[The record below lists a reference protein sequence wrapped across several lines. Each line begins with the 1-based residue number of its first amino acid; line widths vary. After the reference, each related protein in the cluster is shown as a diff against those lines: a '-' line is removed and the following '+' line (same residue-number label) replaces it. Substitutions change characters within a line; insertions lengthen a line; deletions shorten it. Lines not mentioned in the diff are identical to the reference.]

1 VKRRTRR
8 IHDFVDTYTRD
19 LTADDFQRLFTRD
32 TRDAYKFFTRGTD
45 DEALKGLPWHKR
57 TVAQARMLFM
67 AFTMKLSPARR
78 MLYAISLVLALIG
91 LINLFRGIGIIR
103 FATLPFGVDM
113 GVPGP
118 LFRQG
123 TYSLFFAFLLMNLL
137 VLLEVADRLS
147 LKNDLEIARQI
158 QQAMLPA
165 GLFTAP
171 GVETFGLTRPANT
184 VGGDFYDIL
193 PLKDGRVVIAL
204 GDVAGKGSPAALLMA
219 LLLAMLRT
227 LVDEELEPAALV
239 TRLNVQVSRHAPGT
253 RFITLFYGVYDPDT
267 GAFTYVNAGHTAPLV
282 LRADNRCDRLSD
294 GGIALGMFEQSS
306 YATGHVTIEP
316 DDLVAIY
323 SDGITEAENPGG
335 RPFDEGGLEAALRA
349 NRQQHIQTIGSAV
362 VRAVEAYTSDTKF
375 ADDLTLLLLRR
386 RVAVAPP
393 APVGV

>member
-1 VKRRTRR
+1 VKTRTRR
-8 IHDFVDTYTRD
+8 IQDFVDTYTRD

-32 TRDAYKFFTRGTD
+32 TRDAYKFFTRGAN
-45 DEALKGLPWHKR
+45 DEALKTLPWHKR
-57 TVAQARMLFM
+57 TIAQARMLFM

-78 MLYAISLVLALIG
+78 MLYAISLVLAFIG
-91 LINLFRGIGIIR
+91 LVNLFRGIGIIR

-165 GLFTAP
+165 GLFSAP
-171 GVETFGLTRPANT
+171 GVETFGLSRPANT

-193 PLKDGRVVIAL
+193 PLEDGRVVIAV

-227 LVDEELEPAALV
+227 LVDEQLEPAALV

-253 RFITLFYGVYDPDT
+253 RFITLFYGVFEPDT
-267 GAFTYVNAGHTAPLV
+267 GVFTFVNAGHTAPLV

-306 YATGHVTIEP
+306 YTAGHVTIEP

-335 RPFDEGGLEAALRA
+335 RPFDEAGLEAVLRA
-349 NRQQHIQTIGSAV
+349 NRQHHIQTIGSDV
-362 VRAVEAYTSDTKF
+362 VRAVETYTGDTKF

-386 RVAVAPP
+386 RVTVTP
-393 APVGV
+393 ATPVGV